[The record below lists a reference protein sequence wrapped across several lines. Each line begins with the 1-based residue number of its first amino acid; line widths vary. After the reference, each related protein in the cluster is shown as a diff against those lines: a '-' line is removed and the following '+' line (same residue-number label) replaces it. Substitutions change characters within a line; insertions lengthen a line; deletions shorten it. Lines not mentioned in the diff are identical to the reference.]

1 MYATWSSIINYVYN
15 VTNGAFIIKGVLH
28 VITAAAFPFPSPLS
42 PLSPLSPTITT
53 PQLSEY
59 NSGVYIHK

>member
-1 MYATWSSIINYVYN
+1 MYATWASIINYVYN
-15 VTNGAFIIKGVLH
+15 ETNGAFIIKDVLH
-28 VITAAAFPFPSPLS
+28 VITAAAFPFPS